1 MKSILSQEALRQIA
15 ASHPP
20 DAQPIVRSTPNTCVS
35 VTGQALNSLGTAA
48 IQLCF
53 SGSTVAYDC
62 DFLICDN
69 MLEPLEC
76 ILGWDFIRANS
87 LQLTVSDASYFL
99 VGPHGSTPLTP
110 VSKHLG
116 PHSCQI
122 STTASSLSTPDPPS
136 RLTQSSTQ
144 GPAAVVLASN
154 ITLPPRTECII
165 QGLVPKSYANHLG
178 MVCNLGDLVE
188 MQFCTAH
195 TISQADQRKLPVRIM
210 NVSKSPVELHAGEKI
225 ASFSPVFEEP
235 SAILPAPDI
244 CCGIRSPS
252 EISKTTASELASAI
266 SPNLSELD
274 REKLLQ
280 TLLSFPDVFQSSLGH
295 TTVVEHRIDTGDSTP
310 IRQYPRRLPHHYR
323 AEVDRQVN
331 EMLSQGVVQPSN
343 SPWASPIVLVK
354 KKDGSYRFC
363 VDYRKLNLITKPDAH
378 PLPRVDDLLDAL
390 NGYKMFSTLDLR
402 NGYWQVSMSGEDREK
417 TAFITPSGLFEFNR
431 MPFGLSN
438 APATFSR
445 AIGIVL
451 SGLTYEQCLCYF
463 DDVIVFSKDIDQHCQ
478 RLQAVLT
485 RFREQNLRVKA
496 SKCSFGADRVLY
508 LGHTVSSEG
517 IHTDPSKIEA
527 VQNLQSPRSLDQLR
541 TFLGLAGYY
550 RKFIPGFATIATP
563 LTELTQR
570 SAKFVWLE
578 KHQQAFLSLKN
589 YLCSAPILAYPQFTK
604 PFIVQTDASDVGLG
618 AILAQIDDE
627 GKERVIA
634 YASRTLSRRERNYS
648 AMEKEALAVVF
659 AVQHFRFYLLGHK
672 FCVVTDNSALRW
684 LHSVEPKG
692 RIARW
697 VMTLQEYNFTI
708 KHRPGS
714 LNQNADALSR
724 LNHPI
729 ASIEETGTDQNFL
742 TCLVSLLPDTN
753 LFDAQR
759 NDPNVCKVI
768 EMKHLGFPKPPFFV
782 WKDNPYLRS
791 LWNCWDEL
799 YVSNGL
805 LLRSV
810 ARHKRLPRNLLVLPQ
825 SLISNV
831 IKNLHCSPSGGHM
844 GVTRTVLRAKHRFF
858 WPNMQETV
866 QNFIQVCPECSKSK
880 PNTLQNRAPMQPI
893 PVGEPFV
900 FWALDY
906 MGPLKETSKGNR
918 HILVLMDHFTKWCEA
933 FPTKDQKASTV
944 ASTLVSRVF
953 SRFGPPTI
961 LHSDQGRNFD
971 SLLMHEIYNQM
982 GIKKTRTTAYHPQC
996 DGLVERQNRTLQE
1009 IISSFVSDHSN
1020 DWDEVLDQA
1029 VFAYNTS
1036 THEST
1041 GLSPYEMVFG
1051 REARMPVEVELGVPL
1066 HNPSSQSEYS
1076 QLIRKAIQ
1084 KANDIARSKLGVVR
1098 DKQAKRYDNKNT
1110 RKWKPFEVG
1119 QTVWL
1124 WRPKHWKFGSRWVG
1138 PYKIAGRQGVNY
1150 TLMLREG
1157 KTLVAHHNQL
1167 KIGLATSELGL
1178 PIHPVA
1184 ETPGIPVQEYDTP
1197 PPEAPIQA
1205 RNEPTRPR
1213 PQRLRQ
1219 FINPPVR
1226 YGEFLAH

>member
-1 MKSILSQEALRQIA
+1 MRSLLSQEALRQIV

-20 DAQPIVRSTPNTCVS
+20 DAPPIVRSTSNTCVS
-35 VTGQALNSLGTAA
+35 VTGQALNSLGSTV
-48 IQLCF
+48 IPLCF
-53 SGSTVAYDC
+53 PGSTIMYDC

-69 MLEPLEC
+69 MLEPLQC
-76 ILGWDFIRANS
+76 ILGWDFIRANN
-87 LQLTVSDASYFL
+87 LQLIVLDASYFL

-110 VSKHLG
+110 VSTPLG
-116 PHSCQI
+116 PHSQQR
-122 STTASSLSTPDPPS
+122 STTASTLSSLDSSTK
-136 RLTQSSTQ
+136 LTQSSSQ
-144 GPAAVVLASN
+144 GPVAVVLPSN
-154 ITLPPRTECII
+154 LTLPSRTECII
-165 QGLVPKSYANHLG
+165 QGLVPKSYANQLG
-178 MVCNLGDLVE
+178 MVCNLGDSLGT
-188 MQFCTAH
+188 QFCTAH
-195 TISQADQRKLPVRIM
+195 TISQAVQRKLPVRIM
-210 NVSKSPVELHAGEKI
+210 NVSNSPVELHAGEKV
-225 ASFSPVFEEP
+225 AFFSPVFEEP
-235 SAILPAPDI
+235 SATHLAPDI
-244 CCGIRSPS
+244 CCGIMNFS
-252 EISKTTASELASAI
+252 ECIASELASAI
-266 SPNLSELD
+266 SPTLNELD
-274 REKLLQ
+274 RKKLLQ

-295 TTVVEHRIDTGDSTP
+295 TPVVEHRIDTGDSTP
-310 IRQYPRRLPHHYR
+310 IRQYPRRLPYHYR

-354 KKDGSYRFC
+354 KKDGTYRFC
-363 VDYRKLNLITKPDAH
+363 VDYRKLNHVTKPDAH

-402 NGYWQVSMSGEDREK
+402 NGYWQVSMSEEDKEK

-496 SKCSFGADRVLY
+496 TKCSFGADRVLY
-508 LGHTVSSEG
+508 LGHMISSEG
-517 IHTDPSKIEA
+517 IHTDPSKIKA
-527 VQNLQSPRSLDQLR
+527 VQNLQPPRNLDQLR

-550 RKFIPGFATIATP
+550 RKFIPDFATIATP
-563 LTELTQR
+563 LTELTQK
-570 SAKFVWLE
+570 SAKFVWLD
-578 KHQQAFLSLKN
+578 KHQQAFLSLKS

-618 AILAQIDDE
+618 AILAQIDEE

-648 AMEKEALAVVF
+648 AMEKEALGVVF
-659 AVQHFRFYLLGHK
+659 AVQHFRVYLLGHK

-697 VMTLQEYNFTI
+697 IMTLQEYSFTI

-714 LNQNADALSR
+714 VNQNADALSR
-724 LNHPI
+724 LSHPI
-729 ASIEETGTDQNFL
+729 GSIEETDTNHL
-742 TCLVSLLPDTN
+742 SCLVSLLPDTN
-753 LFDAQR
+753 LSDAQR
-759 NDPNVCKVI
+759 SDPNICKVV
-768 EMKHLGFPKPPFFV
+768 EMKQLGFPKPPLFV
-782 WKDNPYLRS
+782 WKDNHYLRS

-805 LLRSV
+805 LLRSIT
-810 ARHKRLPRNLLVLPQ
+810 RHKRLPRNLLVLPQ

-831 IKNLHCSPSGGHM
+831 MKNLHCSPSGGHM
-844 GVTRTVLRAKHRFF
+844 GVTRTVLRAKDRFF
-858 WPNMQETV
+858 WPKMQETI
-866 QNFIQVCPECSKSK
+866 QNFIRACPECSKSK
-880 PNTLQNRAPMQPI
+880 PNTLQTRAPMQSI
-893 PVGEPFV
+893 SVSEPFV

-906 MGPLKETSKGNR
+906 MGPLRETSKGNR

-944 ASTLVSRVF
+944 ASILVSRVF

-971 SLLMHEIYNQM
+971 SLLMHEIYDQM

-996 DGLVERQNRTLQE
+996 DGLVERQNRTIQE
-1009 IISSFVSDHSN
+1009 IISSFVNDHSN
-1020 DWDEVLDQA
+1020 NWDDVLDQA

-1036 THEST
+1036 IHEST

-1051 REARMPVEVELGVPL
+1051 REARMPIEVELGVPL

-1084 KANDIARSKLGVVR
+1084 KANDIARNKLSIVR
-1098 DKQAKRYDNKNT
+1098 DKQAKRYDSKNT
-1110 RKWKPFEVG
+1110 RMWKPFEVG

-1150 TLMLREG
+1150 TLKLREG

-1167 KIGLATSELGL
+1167 KVDLAPLELGL
-1178 PIHPVA
+1178 PIHPAA
-1184 ETPGIPVQEYDTP
+1184 ETPGISVQEYDIP
-1197 PPEAPIQA
+1197 PPEAPIQV
-1205 RNEPTRPR
+1205 RNQPAGPR

-1219 FINPPVR
+1219 VINPPVR